1 MLHVPGVSLLVGQD
15 GGPEGGGQAPP
26 QLPGRLR
33 LRGVPLPGGD
43 GAPGGAGV
51 ARQVLTL
58 LQGEVRR
65 GPLVEANRKELNF
78 ILILCGGNQ
87 VTGQE

>member
-1 MLHVPGVSLLVGQD
+1 M
-15 GGPEGGGQAPP
+15 
-26 QLPGRLR
+26 
-33 LRGVPLPGGD
+33 
-43 GAPGGAGV
+43 

-58 LQGEVRR
+58 PQGEVRR

-87 VTGQE
+87 VTGEE